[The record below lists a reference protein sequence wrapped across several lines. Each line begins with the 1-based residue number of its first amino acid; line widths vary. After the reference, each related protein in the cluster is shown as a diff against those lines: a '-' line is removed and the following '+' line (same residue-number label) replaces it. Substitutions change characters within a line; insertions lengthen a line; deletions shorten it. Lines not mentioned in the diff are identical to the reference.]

1 MASHD
6 TNTRKNKSNY
16 VIDDTHTR
24 RLTKCC
30 CILNYMIIL
39 LYSVMVLSYM
49 LQRFL
54 FSTKVL
60 FTISQLSS
68 QPLLAKLI
76 TPSPK
81 AAARL
86 DRIQMEMS
94 FKVAFST
101 QKLQIGFRSLVIEH
115 RMLWSNTVHLIV
127 DIFSWNQWI
136 RFFFVKLLLWF
147 PERMQQVLN
156 YTQQH
161 SFEMRTKTRSRFR
174 REKSTFFTSNHC
186 VY

>member
-1 MASHD
+1 
-6 TNTRKNKSNY
+6 
-16 VIDDTHTR
+16 
-24 RLTKCC
+24 
-30 CILNYMIIL
+30 
-39 LYSVMVLSYM
+39 MVLSYM

-101 QKLQIGFRSLVIEH
+101 QKLQIGFQSLLVEH
-115 RMLWSNTVHLIV
+115 RML
-127 DIFSWNQWI
+127 
-136 RFFFVKLLLWF
+136 
-147 PERMQQVLN
+147 
-156 YTQQH
+156 
-161 SFEMRTKTRSRFR
+161 
-174 REKSTFFTSNHC
+174 
-186 VY
+186 